1 MAEKLL
7 KRAYKYR
14 LYPTKKQ
21 RATLQWTLDRARELY
36 NAALQERRDAY
47 TCKVKR
53 HPNYFDEET
62 RQQLTKE
69 HALTYT
75 RQAAELAEIKEVR
88 PEYEDIYSQVLQ
100 DVLRR
105 VDKAFKAF
113 FRRVKKGQKP
123 GYPRYKGEGHY
134 DSFTYP
140 QSGFSLTADNRLCLS
155 KIGTIKVKFPTGKKA
170 HPPQGTLKTCTIKR
184 EGEHWFVVLTCE
196 RAPEVVYHSSE
207 EAVGLDLGL
216 LSFATLSTGEQ
227 IANPR
232 HLRRAE
238 AKLKQ
243 QQQRIARQKRGSTRR
258 RKAGRWLGKL
268 HRHIRNQRRDFHH
281 KEASKLVKRYGMLC
295 FEDLKPANMSRRPK
309 PKRDVETG
317 QYLPNGASAKA
328 GLNKSIRDAGWGQ
341 FVRICEGKAE
351 SAGAR
356 VLKVNPRNTSQ
367 RCSRCG
373 AMVPKDLEERW
384 HRCPSCGLE
393 LDRDHNSALDILRLG
408 LQTLDSPPPAS
419 SKRRSRTRARTEPS
433 EDALLRSPRL

>member
-21 RATLQWTLDRARELY
+21 RTTLQWTLDRTRELY

-53 HPNYFDEET
+53 HPSFYDEQT
-62 RQQLTKE
+62 RQQLTTE

-88 PEYEDIYSQVLQ
+88 PEYEQIYSQVLQ

-105 VDKAFKAF
+105 LDKAFKAF
-113 FRRVKKGQKP
+113 FRRVKEGQKP

-140 QSGFSLTADNRLCLS
+140 QSGFSLTADNRVCLS
-155 KIGTIKVKFPTGKKA
+155 KIGTLKVKFPTGKKA
-170 HPPQGTLKTCTIKR
+170 HPPQGVIKTCTIKR
-184 EGEHWFVVLTCE
+184 EGEKWFVVLTCE
-196 RAPEVVYHSSE
+196 VEPEVVYHPCE

-216 LSFATLSTGEQ
+216 LHFATLSTGEQ
-227 IANPR
+227 IDNPR
-232 HLRRAE
+232 YLRRAE
-238 AKLKQ
+238 EKLKQ
-243 QQQRIARQKRGSTRR
+243 QQQRVARKKRGSTRR
-258 RKAGRWLGKL
+258 RKAGQQIGKL
-268 HRHIRNQRRDFHH
+268 HRHLRNQRRDFHH
-281 KEASKLVKRYGMLC
+281 KEARQLLTRYGMLC

-309 PKRDVETG
+309 PKQDETTG
-317 QYLPNGASAKA
+317 QYLPNGASRKA

-367 RCSRCG
+367 RCSQCG

-384 HRCPSCGLE
+384 HSCPSCGLE

-408 LQTLDSPPPAS
+408 FQALASPPPAPR
-419 SKRRSRTRARTEPS
+419 KRRRRTRARTEPS